1 MNIFSTFRPNR
12 LKISGPE
19 WAAAVPC
26 VLKLTFLP
34 PEVFERPDLWT
45 DEDVQFGWKEVQN
58 VDKALISGT

>member
-1 MNIFSTFRPNR
+1 
-12 LKISGPE
+12 
-19 WAAAVPC
+19 VPC

-34 PEVFERPDLWT
+34 PEVFERPDLRT